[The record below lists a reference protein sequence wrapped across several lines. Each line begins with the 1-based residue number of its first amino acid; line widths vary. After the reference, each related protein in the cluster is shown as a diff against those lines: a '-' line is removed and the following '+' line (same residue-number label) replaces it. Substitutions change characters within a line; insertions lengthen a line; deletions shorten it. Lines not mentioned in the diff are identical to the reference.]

1 MKIFGYEGKNVV
13 VTGAASGMGKAAA
26 ELLVKAGA
34 RVYAMDIS
42 PIAVEGVAK
51 KIRVDLSD
59 KASIDQA
66 FTELPEH
73 IDAYFSIAGVMG
85 AAFPFM
91 KTLKIN
97 LISNKYVAEELL
109 PQRMGEG
116 GAVVI
121 VASAIAVNW
130 KAEGNIKYFKDI
142 VTAEGWDG
150 AVKAAES
157 SGVDK
162 TPPILGYPFSK
173 KAVAYLG
180 AHLQSVL
187 AAKHIRVN
195 IVCPG
200 ATRTAFGS
208 ESVSVRP
215 TSDDDMMIFAGYSGR
230 IADPTEV
237 AWPMLFL
244 NSPLASYVSGAVL
257 FIDYGTTIEIEAGI
271 KPSEFSATF
280 EDIFQH
286 MA

>member
-13 VTGAASGMGKAAA
+13 VTGAASGMGKATA

-34 RVYAMDIS
+34 LVYAMDIS
-42 PIAVEGVAK
+42 PITVEGIAK
-51 KIRVDLSD
+51 NIRVDLSD
-59 KASIDQA
+59 KTSIDQA
-66 FTELPEH
+66 FAELPQH

-97 LISNKYVAEELL
+97 LISNKYIAEDLL

-116 GAVVI
+116 SSVVI

-130 KAEGNIKYFKDI
+130 KAEGNVKFFEDI
-142 VTAEGWDG
+142 VKAEGWEG
-150 AVKAAES
+150 AVKAAETN
-157 SGVDK
+157 GIDK

-180 AHLQSVL
+180 AYLQSIL

-208 ESVSVRP
+208 ESASVRP

-237 AWPMLFL
+237 AWPMIFL
-244 NSPLASYVSGAVL
+244 NSSLASYVSGAVL
-257 FIDYGTTIEIEAGI
+257 FIDYGTTIEIEAGL
-271 KPSEFSATF
+271 KESEFSVPF
-280 EDIFQH
+280 ETIFQH
-286 MA
+286 MS

>member
-1 MKIFGYEGKNVV
+1 MEIFGYRGKDVV

-34 RVYAMDIS
+34 HVYAMDIS
-42 PIAVEGVAK
+42 EIHVEGVTKA
-51 KIRVDLSD
+51 IHVDLSD
-59 KASIDQA
+59 KGSIDQA
-66 FTELPEH
+66 FEELPAH

-109 PQRMGEG
+109 PQRMSEG
-116 GAVVI
+116 GAVAI

-130 KAEGNIKYFKDI
+130 QAEGNTKYYEGI
-142 VTAEGWDG
+142 VNAKGWDG
-150 AVKAAES
+150 AVKAAEM
-157 SGVDK
+157 GGINQL
-162 TPPILGYPFSK
+162 PPILGYPFSK

-187 AAKHIRVN
+187 AAKHIRVD

-208 ESVSVRP
+208 ESTSVHQ
-215 TSDDDMMIFAGYSGR
+215 TSDDEMMMFAGYSGR
-230 IADPTEV
+230 IADPKEA

-257 FIDYGTTIEIEAGI
+257 YIDYGTTIEIEAGI
-271 KPSEFSATF
+271 KQSEFGATF
-280 EDIFQH
+280 ATIFQH
-286 MA
+286 LS